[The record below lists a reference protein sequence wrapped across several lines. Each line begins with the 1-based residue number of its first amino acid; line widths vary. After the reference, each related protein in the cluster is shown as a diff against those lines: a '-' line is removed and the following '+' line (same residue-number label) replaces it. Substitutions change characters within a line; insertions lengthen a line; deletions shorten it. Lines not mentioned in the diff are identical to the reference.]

1 VALGVDHTLGDHSG
15 GAAWVLRL
23 ATIIYLAGLA
33 LGVRLSDS
41 VDEGDEGAPAAAG
54 NGSPQAGS
62 NGSSSDAMGIAPSLA
77 LLAALYVRIAD
88 CVNMRREM
96 DEPRRCPDCTPDQV
110 CRVHDVLYW
119 EALKQKEGLR

>member
-1 VALGVDHTLGDHSG
+1 MALGVDHTLGDHSG

-41 VDEGDEGAPAAAG
+41 VDEGDEGAQEAAG

-62 NGSSSDAMGIAPSLA
+62 NGSPRGQTGPTGTAPF
-77 LLAALYVRIAD
+77 
-88 CVNMRREM
+88 
-96 DEPRRCPDCTPDQV
+96 PD
-110 CRVHDVLYW
+110 
-119 EALKQKEGLR
+119 GLIP